1 MPAPSTQRGRPSPLL
16 DDLLNNTLDP
26 GYRAAAARARR
37 RRWWDGPMVWLGCLA
52 VGLLLVVAYQQQ
64 HRSAPARDA
73 ANHELIGRIKAA
85 QAAGNR
91 MADQT
96 KQLAAAVAALRDAQ
110 LSGSS
115 NQLQQLGI
123 AAGAVPVSGPGM
135 QIELNEAPAPTSSA
149 NGRPG
154 TTPQSQVA
162 VLHDRD
168 IRAVV
173 NQLWSAGAE
182 AISVNGLRL
191 TPISVIRVAGESI
204 LIDLQPINPPYTIS
218 AIGDRDGLAAG
229 LRPVGD
235 RAPAQDDG
243 RRRWDHVPV
252 RWQVQP
258 EIAVGYRGPVAL
270 RGPRAGPGNA
280 VEGGGGHRGRPPIR
294 RPARPRPVR
303 SPR

>member
-218 AIGDRDGLAAG
+218 AIGDRDGLQLAFAQSAIARQLKTMVAVDG
-229 LRPVGD
+229 ISFRFGGKSNLKLPSVTVDQLRYAVRGP
-235 RAPAQDDG
+235 APAT
-243 RRRWDHVPV
+243 PSK
-252 RWQVQP
+252 
-258 EIAVGYRGPVAL
+258 
-270 RGPRAGPGNA
+270 AGGAPS
-280 VEGGGGHRGRPPIR
+280 
-294 RPARPRPVR
+294 RPAANPSA
-303 SPR
+303 SPSPTSTES